1 MLYLKVTVEIIFKL
15 RYIIITILLV
25 TQYVTILLINNE
37 WEILMHLINRR
48 SKIHRV
54 FILLN
59 YSPFYVDNLEKKKF
73 LIISFPL

>member
-15 RYIIITILLV
+15 RYIIITVLLV

-59 YSPFYVDNLEKKKF
+59 YSPFYVDNLEKKI